1 MHIDPN
7 ESYATKYID
16 QPGLKIVLPENK
28 GAQEDLAVGKGYYYK
43 DMRGLPSYDEIN
55 PSTFGKACF
64 SASCECC
71 QGWMLSPPRVG
82 LTPQPTRRAGP
93 RWKGIELQD
102 YDGLTLAE
110 RRYLLG
116 SKKR

>member
-1 MHIDPN
+1 MHLDPN
-7 ESYATKYID
+7 ESYSTKYID
-16 QPGLKIVLPENK
+16 QPGLSIVLPENK
-28 GAQEDLAVGKGYYYK
+28 NAQEDLAVGKGYYYK

-55 PSTFGKACF
+55 PSTFGKSCF

-71 QGWMLSPPRVG
+71 QGWMRSQRG
-82 LTPQPTRRAGP
+82 GSTPQPTRRAGP
-93 RWKGIELQD
+93 RWKGIDLQD

-116 SKKR
+116 GKR

>member
-16 QPGLKIVLPENK
+16 QPGLNIVLPENK
-28 GAQEDLAVGKGYYYK
+28 GAQENLAIEKGYYYK

-71 QGWMLSPPRVG
+71 QGWMRSPPKAGLSPQ
-82 LTPQPTRRAGP
+82 TKRRAGP
-93 RWKGIELQD
+93 GWKGIELQD

-116 SKKR
+116 GKRR